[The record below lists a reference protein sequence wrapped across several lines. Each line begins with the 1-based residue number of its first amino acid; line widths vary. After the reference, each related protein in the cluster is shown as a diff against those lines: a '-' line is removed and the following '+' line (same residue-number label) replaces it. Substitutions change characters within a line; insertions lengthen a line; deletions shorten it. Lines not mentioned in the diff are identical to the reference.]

1 MDTCHAGRIDQ
12 KATQLSGDL
21 YDNGNLFLVDFYV
34 IEKSNPSKGVFVAS
48 SSVTTVN

>member
-12 KATQLSGDL
+12 KTTQLSGDF
-21 YDNGNLFLVDFYV
+21 YENGNPFLVDFYG
-34 IEKSNPSKGVFVAS
+34 IEKSNPSKGVFVVS